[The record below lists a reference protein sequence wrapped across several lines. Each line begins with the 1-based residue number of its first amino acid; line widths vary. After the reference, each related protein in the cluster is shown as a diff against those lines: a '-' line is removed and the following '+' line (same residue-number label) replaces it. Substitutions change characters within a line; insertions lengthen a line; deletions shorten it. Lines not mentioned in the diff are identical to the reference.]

1 MSSLLKLHVVLKAKR
16 NNIPLFLILAQA
28 ISAAMS
34 AHATSLFSTLATL
47 ITLLA
52 SQTADLAAAQVG
64 VKNRTVGTAERDAKR
79 DLVAT
84 TLEALRVG
92 VQGLCDANPEQGPT
106 LIQNSGMKA
115 VAAAVRAKPMLAAKL
130 TAQSGVVKLEANA
143 TLLSTSRKKKTYT
156 WQSTLDGKVFTTVGT
171 TGYARIT
178 VTGLTPLTTVG
189 FRVCVT
195 VGDDEPGPW
204 TQIVNIIV
212 H

>member
-1 MSSLLKLHVVLKAKR
+1 MSSILKLHVVLKAR
-16 NNIPLFLILAQA
+16 RGNIPLFLILAQA
-28 ISAAMS
+28 ISAAMT
-34 AHATSLFSTLATL
+34 AHASLFTTLSAL

-52 SQTADLAAAQVG
+52 SQTADLATAQVG
-64 VKNRTVGTAERDAKR
+64 VKNRTVNTADRDAKR

-92 VQGLCDANPEQGPT
+92 VQGLCDANPEQAAS
-106 LIQNSGMKA
+106 LIQASAMKA
-115 VAAAVRAKPMLAAKL
+115 AASAVRAKPMLAARL

-156 WQSTLDGKVFTTVGT
+156 WQSTLDGKSFTTVGT
-171 TGYARIT
+171 TGYARFT
-178 VTGLTPLTTVG
+178 VTGLMPLTTVG

-195 VGDDEPGPW
+195 VGDDAPGPW
-204 TQIVNIIV
+204 TQIVDIIV